1 MSGSGPPAAYE
12 TVGIARGRSDQTARS
27 MNDEI
32 SISRIVDD
40 LSQPVELVFRR
51 MLREPRR
58 SREEL
63 RRLVAQH
70 LVRLE
75 SAAREDDFID
85 APMAGHIAHLCH
97 RLIDTIAPPVAEDHR
112 RVVQAAAL
120 YFALA
125 DDVEGDTI
133 SLIGLDDDRQV
144 VTAVCDELGLD
155 PDASTPS

>member
-1 MSGSGPPAAYE
+1 
-12 TVGIARGRSDQTARS
+12 

-32 SISRIVDD
+32 SIARIVSD
-40 LSQPVELVFRR
+40 LPQPVELVFRR

-75 SAAREDDFID
+75 SASRETDFID
-85 APMAGHIAHLCH
+85 APLAGRIANLCH
-97 RLIDTIAPPVAEDHR
+97 RLIDTIVPPVAEDR
-112 RVVQAAAL
+112 RQVVQAAVL
-120 YFALA
+120 YFALE

-133 SLIGLDDDRQV
+133 SLIGLDDDNLV
-144 VTAVCDELGLD
+144 VAAVCEELGLD
-155 PDASTPS
+155 AEGAPQA

>member
-1 MSGSGPPAAYE
+1 L
-12 TVGIARGRSDQTARS
+12 
-27 MNDEI
+27 NDEI
-32 SISRIVDD
+32 SIARIVSD
-40 LSQPVELVFRR
+40 LPQPVELVFRR

-75 SAAREDDFID
+75 SASREAEFID
-85 APMAGHIAHLCH
+85 APMAGRIATLCH

-112 RVVQAAAL
+112 RVVQAAVL
-120 YFALA
+120 YFSLE

-133 SLIGLDDDRQV
+133 SLIGLDDDNLV
-144 VTAVCDELGLD
+144 VTAVCQELGLD
-155 PDASTPS
+155 TEGPPPC